1 MSRYPENIVH
11 EFKPIIKIKNW
22 KKEVQYRIQVV
33 KRISTEGIPRY
44 LLDLREFKIDEKAA
58 RYFENGL
65 TLDIT
70 GIRYLKDCLTQAEKI
85 IREKGQEDNGARN
98 RGQGFSRHPSQ
109 GQLL

>member
-1 MSRYPENIVH
+1 MSRYPEHVVH

-33 KRISTEGIPRY
+33 KRISLDGIPRY

-65 TLDIT
+65 TLDII
-70 GIRYLKDCLTQAEKI
+70 GIRYLRDCLIQAEKI
-85 IREKGQEDNGARN
+85 IKEKGKEEYGAGDREQSISSN
-98 RGQGFSRHPSQ
+98 QAK